1 MTSQNA
7 YSSPR
12 TLRRQLCAAFTC
24 LVLGGVASGAC
35 NRTPDPAEFFGSG
48 GASGGT
54 TVGAAGSR
62 ASGGASL
69 GGSAGAPP
77 AAFECGAAPLVEGS
91 FSKRRLLEA
100 SALCAEWHYCDF
112 ENAATLLRDRV
123 VAWVEGP
130 SDASLAGARD
140 AWVRAM
146 ESWSRSE
153 LFQFGPA
160 GSNSHDPYHGAGYRD
175 RIYAWPSI
183 SRCRVEEQIANQ
195 RYLDEGVDKALIT
208 ARGLFAL
215 EYLLFYPGAD
225 HACSPTSNAGK
236 TWSTLDAD
244 DIAQRKAA
252 YASALAEDVLALTH
266 QLRSRW
272 SPEDGNFR
280 ATLISAEGYDKP
292 ATDRDHEAL
301 NIVAWSF
308 VYIERQVKDW
318 KVAHPAGLNPA
329 APLDGFET
337 PFAMQAVQA
346 LRANLRSF
354 QRLFEGCGGDGAGVG
369 FDDWLIAAGHGDL
382 AADMIAAWKAAQAAA
397 DAFPPFHEATTGD
410 FLALHA
416 SVKGLS
422 DLIKNEFLAGAGSP
436 LNLSP
441 PAGVEGDND

>member
-1 MTSQNA
+1 MTSPNA
-7 YSSPR
+7 FSSPR
-12 TLRRQLCAAFTC
+12 MIRRRVCAALTC
-24 LVLGGVASGAC
+24 LALGGVAFGAC
-35 NRTPDPAEFFGSG
+35 NRTPDPEEVFGSG

-54 TVGAAGSR
+54 KTGAAGSR
-62 ASGGASL
+62 ASGGMSF

-77 AAFECGAAPLVEGS
+77 TGLECGPPPLVEGS

-100 SALCAEWHYCDF
+100 SASCAEWHYCDF
-112 ENAATLLRDRV
+112 ESAATLLRDRV
-123 VAWVEGP
+123 VAWAEKP
-130 SDASLAGARD
+130 SDANLAAARE

-146 ESWSRSE
+146 ESWSHAE

-160 GSNSHDPYHGAGYRD
+160 GSATQDPYHGAGYRD

-183 SRCRVEEQIANQ
+183 SRCRVEEQVANQ
-195 RYLDEGVDKALIT
+195 RYLDEGIDRALIT

-215 EYLLFYPGAD
+215 EYLLFYPGDD
-225 HACSPTSNAGK
+225 HACTPTSSAGK
-236 TWSTLDAD
+236 TWSTLDAAE
-244 DIAQRKAA
+244 IAERKAA
-252 YASALAEDVLALTH
+252 YARALAEDVLALTQ

-272 SPEDGNFR
+272 SADGGNFR
-280 ATLISAEGYDKP
+280 DTLIRAEGYDKP
-292 ATDRDHEAL
+292 ATDRDQEAL

-318 KVAHPAGLNPA
+318 KVGHPAGLNPA

-337 PFAMQAVQA
+337 PFALQAVQA

-382 AADMIAAWKAAQAAA
+382 AADMIAAWKVAQAAV
-397 DAFPPFHEATTGD
+397 DAFPPFHEATTED

-416 SVKGLS
+416 SIKGLS